1 MAFDFHADKQRYFQ
15 IQYENAKTSVLPF
28 VREHVGITS
37 ETRVLEI
44 GCAEAGVLK
53 PFLELGATCVGIEL
67 HAERIEWAKKFLG
80 DYIEKGKLSFIARN
94 IYDIDVERDLE
105 KKFDLVILKDVI
117 EHIHDQGKFI
127 ARLGD
132 FLNPGGKV
140 FFGFPPWYMPFG
152 GHQQICK
159 NKALSKLP
167 YYHLLPASLYKAIL
181 KMGGESG
188 ERVDALLEIKE
199 TGISTGRFEHL
210 LKKNHFSIAK
220 KQLYLISPIY
230 TYKFNMP
237 PVKQLPGLSS
247 IPLVRD
253 FFTTAAYYLV
263 AKNL

>member
-1 MAFDFHADKQRYFQ
+1 MAFEFHADKQRYFQ

-28 VREHVGITS
+28 AQDSLRIAAD
-37 ETRVLEI
+37 TRVLEI

-67 HAERIEWAKKFLG
+67 HAERIAWAEKFLET
-80 DYIEKGKLSFIARN
+80 YIAKGKLSFITRN
-94 IYDIDVERDLE
+94 IYDIDVEKDVE
-105 KKFDLVILKDVI
+105 QKFDLVILKDVI

-132 FLNPGGKV
+132 FLKPGGKV

-159 NKALSKLP
+159 NKLLSKLP
-167 YYHLLPASLYKAIL
+167 YYHLLPVSFYKFML
-181 KMGGESG
+181 KTGGESD
-188 ERVDALLEIKE
+188 ERIEALLEIKE
-199 TGISTGRFEHL
+199 TGISTARFERL
-210 LKKNHFSIAK
+210 LRAHDFRVLK

-230 TYKFNMP
+230 TYKFNMR

-247 IPLVRD
+247 IPFVRD

-263 AKNL
+263 GK

>member
-28 VREHVGITS
+28 VREHVSITS

-67 HAERIEWAKKFLG
+67 HAERIDWAKKFLG
-80 DYIEKGKLSFIARN
+80 DDIEKGKLSFIARN
-94 IYDIDVERDLE
+94 IYDIDVEKDLQ

-132 FLNPGGKV
+132 FLNAGGKV

-159 NKALSKLP
+159 NKLLSKLP
-167 YYHLLPASLYKAIL
+167 YYHLFPVPLYRAMLKA
-181 KMGGESG
+181 GGESP
-188 ERVDALLEIKE
+188 ERIEALLEIKE
-199 TGISTGRFEHL
+199 TGISTARFEKL
-210 LKKNHFSIAK
+210 LAKNNFSIAK

-230 TYKFNMP
+230 TYKFKMP
-237 PVKQLPGLSS
+237 PVKQLPVLSS
-247 IPLVRD
+247 VPFVRD

-263 AKNL
+263 ERRS

>member
-1 MAFDFHADKQRYFQ
+1 MAFEFHADKQRYFQ
-15 IQYENAKTSVLPF
+15 IQYENSKTSVLPF
-28 VREHVGITS
+28 VSEHVKIGA

-80 DYIEKGKLSFIARN
+80 DYIDKGKLSFIARN
-94 IYDIDVERDLE
+94 IYDIDVEKDLE

-152 GHQQICK
+152 GHQQIAK
-159 NKALSKLP
+159 NKLLSKLP
-167 YYHLLPASLYKAIL
+167 YYHLLPASLYGAVL
-181 KMGGESG
+181 KTGGET
-188 ERVDALLEIKE
+188 ERTIADLQEIKE
-199 TGISTGRFEHL
+199 TGISTARFEKL
-210 LKKNHFSIAK
+210 LKKNHFVITK
-220 KQLYLISPIY
+220 KQMYLISPIY
-230 TYKFNMP
+230 SYKFNLKPM
-237 PVKQLPGLSS
+237 KQVPGLSS
-247 IPLVRD
+247 IPFVRD
-253 FFTTAAYYLV
+253 FVTTAAYYLV
-263 AKNL
+263 GK